1 MLSHAA
7 SLLAARSTFA
17 QLSALHQFVG
27 RHYHQLQ
34 QQPQQHHQEQ
44 HNHHLARLIQDN
56 FPPVSYGFAYGSGV
70 FVQPDLYA
78 PNAPKGSGPMLDF
91 ILAVNSPQEWHAQV
105 QCTQCGAG
113 GGG

>member
-1 MLSHAA
+1 
-7 SLLAARSTFA
+7 
-17 QLSALHQFVG
+17 
-27 RHYHQLQ
+27 
-34 QQPQQHHQEQ
+34 
-44 HNHHLARLIQDN
+44 LIQDN

-91 ILAVNSPQEWHAQV
+91 ILAVDSPQEWHAQV

-113 GGG
+113 GGGERAEALGGGACHVAYSSVPGHTNESDGIVTSLKLVVVGTS